1 MKTKFAA
8 VIVVFAL
15 ILSASLAQAV
25 DKMELA
31 RQYFDLLNFEETIK
45 ASFNAIAMK
54 DMIKAMKEAAP
65 EENIPEEKMMAQFK
79 KVQNAFTQS
88 DYLKQIKEETIRITA
103 EVFSKD
109 ELKALIAFYTSKE
122 GKSII
127 KKMPVYMQQTQAK
140 IGKMSI
146 PIVKK
151 MVKETMAKEKKK

>member
-8 VIVVFAL
+8 VIVAFAL